1 MVQWIVAIALAVTL
15 VFLFTFPALQRR
27 HTARKRL
34 TDPRYSPPRIMGVID
49 ELYHP
54 DAHATRQITE
64 AQREVPAEAPAPGDK
79 PHE

>member
-1 MVQWIVAIALAVTL
+1 MEWIVAGAVAVTL
-15 VFLFTFPALQRR
+15 AFLFSYPALQRR

-34 TDPRYSPPRIMGVID
+34 TDSRYSPPRIMGIVD

-64 AQREVPAEAPAPGDK
+64 DQREVPAEAPIPGDK
-79 PHE
+79 K